1 MLKFVEPEAG
11 VKLYVDLCRVDLE
24 LIKQYFYIIFAVIL
38 DIIIVETQVIIIVH
52 KFLDFRPISRY
63 ISQTIQD
70 SAIVTMEGE

>member
-1 MLKFVEPEAG
+1 VEPEAG

-38 DIIIVETQVIIIVH
+38 DIIIVETPVIIIVH
-52 KFLDFRPISRY
+52 KFLDFQPISRY